1 MPALP
6 PAAAREEPRP
16 PPDLRA
22 VVLGVSAWAGGLV
35 VLGLPDQ
42 TWLVL
47 VALAAVLLVARRRR
61 GRPVLT
67 LAACV
72 VAAAAV
78 GGVTAL
84 RIEANGS
91 SPVAVLAEQG
101 AAVTLTAR
109 VTSDP
114 VLRSGRFGSFA
125 LTRVTVLEVTG
136 RAARGRPACPSS

>member
-6 PAAAREEPRP
+6 PAAARAEPRP

-35 VLGLPDQ
+35 VLGLPGW

-67 LAACV
+67 LAACLL
-72 VAAAAV
+72 AAAAV

-84 RIEANGS
+84 RVEANRYQPRGRAGRAGRRGDADRAGHLG
-91 SPVAVLAEQG
+91 PG
-101 AAVTLTAR
+101 AA
-109 VTSDP
+109 
-114 VLRSGRFGSFA
+114 
-125 LTRVTVLEVTG
+125 E
-136 RAARGRPACPSS
+136 RAVRRPSR